1 MNEGMG
7 ASEGPTGA
15 GGKPDR
21 RQVEEEEEVGQTLW
35 APDTRETP
43 SCYFRERRKS
53 HCRKM
58 VLMLRTSLWRS
69 QAAGPP
75 VTVSDFSFADVR
87 TQWVEEKL
95 LNPGWRPDLY
105 TEMLM
110 EEGLW
115 GGRRA
120 RGWG

>member
-1 MNEGMG
+1 MQEG
-7 ASEGPTGA
+7 SRT
-15 GGKPDR
+15 GGKWRRRRRWVGWDR
-21 RQVEEEEEVGQTLW
+21 PSGPPMP
-35 APDTRETP
+35 ARETP

-120 RGWG
+120 RGRG